1 MLSTVMFLLAAQ
13 NSIAFSLKHLMS
25 RRQPTAKKKDRKQ
38 IKHVERKEQRIGHT
52 FSSELII
59 VVA

>member
-1 MLSTVMFLLAAQ
+1 MFLLAAQ